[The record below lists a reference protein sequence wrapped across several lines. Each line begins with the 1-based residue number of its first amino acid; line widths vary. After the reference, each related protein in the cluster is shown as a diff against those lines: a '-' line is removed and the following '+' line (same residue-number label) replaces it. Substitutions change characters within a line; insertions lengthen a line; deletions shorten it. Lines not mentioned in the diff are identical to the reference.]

1 MLLQEFER
9 DDFNLIYDSLWRMM
23 SCAQWEVIHGKNK
36 AIRAAAAETERT
48 INQIVRLMKT
58 AEEQNL
64 HFVNGEI
71 YKGDKKI
78 C

>member
-1 MLLQEFER
+1 MLPQEFER
-9 DDFNLIYDSLWRMM
+9 DDFNLIYDSLWRMRD
-23 SCAQWEVIHGKNK
+23 CAQGEVIHGKNK

-48 INQIVRLMKT
+48 INQIIRLMKI